1 MDPGAHTPSIGIE
14 LQMLIGEISV
24 SEQLGTIYF
33 IRIDQKRVLR
43 CSNNVFMKLYVVI
56 YSCWSENHLQ

>member
-43 CSNNVFMKLYVVI
+43 CSNNVFMKLCI
-56 YSCWSENHLQ
+56 I